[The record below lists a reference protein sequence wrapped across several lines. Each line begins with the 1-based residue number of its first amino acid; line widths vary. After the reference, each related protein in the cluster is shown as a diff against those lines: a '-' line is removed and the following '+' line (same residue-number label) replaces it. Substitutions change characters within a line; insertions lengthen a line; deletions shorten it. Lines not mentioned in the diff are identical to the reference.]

1 MILHQM
7 FRVTGVANQ
16 TILDTGLKS
25 TPSEPKKI
33 RQIHIQCDKYAAT
46 DDNQVVG
53 FLETTKVF
61 EFPEKQFETELFS
74 NVAQSVSGHKEKTI
88 EVDHVIEPGETFKI
102 GNTCAATAV
111 NIRGSYEYEI
121 VK

>member
-16 TILDTGLKS
+16 TTLDAGLKS
-25 TPSEPKKI
+25 TPSEKKKI
-33 RQIHIQCDKYAAT
+33 ISIHIQNDKYAAT

-61 EFPEKQFETELFS
+61 EFPEKLFPTELFS
-74 NVAQSVSGHKEKTI
+74 AVAQSVSGHKSKSI
-88 EVDHVIEPGETFKI
+88 KVDHVIEAGETFKI

-111 NIRGSYEYEI
+111 NIRGSYMYEI
-121 VK
+121 VT